1 MNLIILSKIPSFV
14 LALIIIEV
22 ILMVG
27 LGGFLI
33 FDIVKGKLKER
44 KKKREEEEAFK
55 REAREKSIS
64 LDSQEDTYLDTGMSE
79 LEYLRKMTLEQREY
93 IDALE
98 KRIRLTEEIENQN
111 VHQNIEYVEEEEAI
125 NEDEGF
131 NEFWDSIPVKE
142 DVVIE
147 SEEETLEESLEE
159 ITEESVEEAFEET
172 MDEIAE
178 ESEEETLEES
188 LKETAEESEEET
200 FEESL
205 EETAEES
212 EEETFEESLEET
224 AEESEEETFEE
235 SMEETAEE
243 SEEEAFE
250 ESLEETAE
258 ESEEETF
265 EEVLEE
271 MTEESEEEI
280 LEEAFDEA
288 EDLNENQVQME
299 RDSNETLVFT
309 ASSLKAV
316 VEDPLEQKRKQEK
329 IQAFLKSYKEDE
341 EAIEDIPNED
351 IEYDLVEP
359 WYCQA
364 KPFVK
369 KKKKYNNY

>member
-22 ILMVG
+22 VIMVG

-98 KRIRLTEEIENQN
+98 KRISLTEEIENQN
-111 VHQNIEYVEEEEAI
+111 VPENTEYADENETI

-142 DVVIE
+142 GVILE
-147 SEEETLEESLEE
+147 DEEEPLEETMEEPLESIEEPALESVEDTLEESIEEPALESKEDTLEE
-159 ITEESVEEAFEET
+159 AIEEPAEESVEEA
-172 MDEIAE
+172 
-178 ESEEETLEES
+178 L
-188 LKETAEESEEET
+188 
-200 FEESL
+200 
-205 EETAEES
+205 
-212 EEETFEESLEET
+212 
-224 AEESEEETFEE
+224 EE
-235 SMEETAEE
+235 SMEEPEDT
-243 SEEEAFE
+243 S
-250 ESLEETAE
+250 T
-258 ESEEETF
+258 T
-265 EEVLEE
+265 
-271 MTEESEEEI
+271 
-280 LEEAFDEA
+280 EEAFDEA
-288 EDLNENQVQME
+288 EDLNANPVQKE
-299 RDSNETLVFT
+299 RDPNEPMVFT

-329 IQAFLKSYKEDE
+329 IQAFLRNYKDE
-341 EAIEDIPNED
+341 EEVIEEAPQED

-364 KPFVK
+364 KPFIK
-369 KKKKYNNY
+369 KKKRYNNY

>member
-1 MNLIILSKIPSFV
+1 
-14 LALIIIEV
+14 
-22 ILMVG
+22 
-27 LGGFLI
+27 
-33 FDIVKGKLKER
+33 
-44 KKKREEEEAFK
+44 
-55 REAREKSIS
+55 
-64 LDSQEDTYLDTGMSE
+64 MSE

-111 VHQNIEYVEEEEAI
+111 AHQNIEYVEEEETI

-142 DVVIE
+142 DVTTE
-147 SEEETLEESLEE
+147 PEEETFEEALEE
-159 ITEESVEEAFEET
+159 IAEESEDETFEES

-178 ESEEETLEES
+178 ESEEETFEEAMEEIAEES
-188 LKETAEESEEET
+188 EDETFEETMEEIAEESVEETFEEAFEEAMEDPTEESEEET
-200 FEESL
+200 FEEAM
-205 EETAEES
+205 EETSEES
-212 EEETFEESLEET
+212 EEETFEEALEEI
-224 AEESEEETFEE
+224 A
-235 SMEETAEE
+235 
-243 SEEEAFE
+243 
-250 ESLEETAE
+250 
-258 ESEEETF
+258 
-265 EEVLEE
+265 
-271 MTEESEEEI
+271 EESEEEI
-280 LEEAFDEA
+280 LEETFDEA

-329 IQAFLKSYKEDE
+329 IQAFLKSYKEE
-341 EAIEDIPNED
+341 EEVIEDIPNED

>member
-22 ILMVG
+22 VIMVG

-98 KRIRLTEEIENQN
+98 KRISLTEEIENQN
-111 VHQNIEYVEEEEAI
+111 VQQKTEYADENETV

-142 DVVIE
+142 GVILE
-147 SEEETLEESLEE
+147 DEEEPLEESIEE
-159 ITEESVEEAFEET
+159 PAEESVEEV
-172 MDEIAE
+172 I
-178 ESEEETLEES
+178 
-188 LKETAEESEEET
+188 
-200 FEESL
+200 
-205 EETAEES
+205 
-212 EEETFEESLEET
+212 
-224 AEESEEETFEE
+224 EE
-235 SMEETAEE
+235 SMEEPAEE
-243 SEEEAFE
+243 SVEEVIE
-250 ESLEETAE
+250 ESMEEPEDT
-258 ESEEETF
+258 S
-265 EEVLEE
+265 V
-271 MTEESEEEI
+271 TEESEDTSAEES
-280 LEEAFDEA
+280 AFDEA
-288 EDLNENQVQME
+288 EDLNANPVQKE
-299 RDSNETLVFT
+299 RDPNEPMVFT

-316 VEDPLEQKRKQEK
+316 EEDPLEQKRKQEK
-329 IQAFLKSYKEDE
+329 IQAFLRSYKDE
-341 EAIEDIPNED
+341 EEVKEEEPQED
-351 IEYDLVEP
+351 IEYDLVAP

-364 KPFVK
+364 KPFIK
-369 KKKKYNNY
+369 KKKRYNNY

>member
-22 ILMVG
+22 VIMVG

-98 KRIRLTEEIENQN
+98 KRISLTEEIENQN
-111 VHQNIEYVEEEEAI
+111 VHQKFEYVDENEPI

-142 DVVIE
+142 GVILE
-147 SEEETLEESLEE
+147 DEEEPTEEQLEEPTEEQLEE
-159 ITEESVEEAFEET
+159 PTEET
-172 MDEIAE
+172 MEEPAE
-178 ESEEETLEES
+178 ESEEESIEELEDTS
-188 LKETAEESEEET
+188 A
-200 FEESL
+200 
-205 EETAEES
+205 
-212 EEETFEESLEET
+212 
-224 AEESEEETFEE
+224 
-235 SMEETAEE
+235 
-243 SEEEAFE
+243 
-250 ESLEETAE
+250 
-258 ESEEETF
+258 
-265 EEVLEE
+265 
-271 MTEESEEEI
+271 TED
-280 LEEAFDEA
+280 AFDEA
-288 EDLNENQVQME
+288 EDLNANLVQKE
-299 RDSNETLVFT
+299 RDPNEPMVFT

-316 VEDPLEQKRKQEK
+316 GEDPLEQKRKQEK
-329 IQAFLKSYKEDE
+329 IQAFLRSYKDE
-341 EAIEDIPNED
+341 EEVIEEEPQED

-364 KPFVK
+364 KTNK
-369 KKKKYNNY
+369 KKKKRYNNY

>member
-22 ILMVG
+22 VIMVG

-64 LDSQEDTYLDTGMSE
+64 LDSQEDTYLNTGMSE

-98 KRIRLTEEIENQN
+98 KRISLTEEIENQN
-111 VHQNIEYVEEEEAI
+111 VPENVEYVDENETI

-142 DVVIE
+142 GVILE
-147 SEEETLEESLEE
+147 DEEEPIEEAQEEPTEEAIEEPALESVEDTLEESIEE
-159 ITEESVEEAFEET
+159 PAEESVEEAIEEPEDT
-172 MDEIAE
+172 
-178 ESEEETLEES
+178 ST
-188 LKETAEESEEET
+188 T
-200 FEESL
+200 
-205 EETAEES
+205 
-212 EEETFEESLEET
+212 
-224 AEESEEETFEE
+224 
-235 SMEETAEE
+235 
-243 SEEEAFE
+243 
-250 ESLEETAE
+250 
-258 ESEEETF
+258 
-265 EEVLEE
+265 
-271 MTEESEEEI
+271 
-280 LEEAFDEA
+280 EEAFDEA
-288 EDLNENQVQME
+288 EVLNANPAQKE
-299 RDSNETLVFT
+299 RDPNEPMVFT

-316 VEDPLEQKRKQEK
+316 EEDPLEQKRKQEK
-329 IQAFLKSYKEDE
+329 IQAFLRSYKDE
-341 EAIEDIPNED
+341 EEVKEEEPQED

-364 KPFVK
+364 KPFIK
-369 KKKKYNNY
+369 KKKRYNNY

>member
-22 ILMVG
+22 VIMVG

-98 KRIRLTEEIENQN
+98 KRISLTEEIENQN
-111 VHQNIEYVEEEEAI
+111 VHQKFEYVDENEPI

-142 DVVIE
+142 GVILE
-147 SEEETLEESLEE
+147 DEEEPTEEQLEEPTEEQLEE
-159 ITEESVEEAFEET
+159 PTEETMEEPAKESVEEAIEET
-172 MDEIAE
+172 IE
-178 ESEEETLEES
+178 ELEDTS
-188 LKETAEESEEET
+188 A
-200 FEESL
+200 
-205 EETAEES
+205 
-212 EEETFEESLEET
+212 
-224 AEESEEETFEE
+224 
-235 SMEETAEE
+235 
-243 SEEEAFE
+243 
-250 ESLEETAE
+250 
-258 ESEEETF
+258 
-265 EEVLEE
+265 
-271 MTEESEEEI
+271 TED
-280 LEEAFDEA
+280 AFDEA
-288 EDLNENQVQME
+288 EDLNANPVQKE
-299 RDSNETLVFT
+299 RNPNEPMVFT

-316 VEDPLEQKRKQEK
+316 GEDPLEQKRKQEK
-329 IQAFLKSYKEDE
+329 IQAFLRSYKDE
-341 EAIEDIPNED
+341 EEVIEEEPQED

-364 KPFVK
+364 KPFIK
-369 KKKKYNNY
+369 KKKRYNNY